1 MQPEK
6 SSLNALALAALG
18 IVYGDIGTSPLYAV
32 KEVFG
37 GPHPVSL
44 NPDHILATLSLVFW
58 SLIVVVSLKYV
69 GFVMRADNRGQG
81 GIMALMALALR
92 GTNEPRGHRAKL
104 IVLGLIG
111 TSLFCGEGIITPA
124 ISVLSAVEGL
134 EVATPAFK
142 PYILPITIIVIIGL
156 FVFQRRGTATVG
168 ALFGPVMLLW
178 FASLALLGIG
188 GIVQEPRILMALNP
202 FHALGFLARE
212 PLLAFLALGGVVL
225 ALTGVEALYA
235 DMGHFGRRPIT
246 LAWFGLVLPSL
257 VLNYFGQGALL
268 MRNPEAV
275 QSPFYMLAPEWAL
288 YPLVALSTVATV
300 IASQAVISGA
310 FSIAQ
315 QAIQLGYL
323 PRMEVQHTSAREFGQ
338 IYVPS
343 INWTLLVAVI
353 ALVLSFGSSMSL
365 AAAYGIAV
373 TGTMVVTTFLAY
385 VVARQIWGWG
395 AVPARLLFLAFL
407 VVDITFFSAN
417 IIKIPYGG
425 WFPLLF
431 GAGIYLLLITWKQG
445 RILMHARLKENAL
458 SLATFLEH
466 LPTSGEAPRVPG
478 TAVFLT
484 SNPDGVP
491 QAMLHNLKHNKVLHQ
506 RVVIVT
512 VEVLDVPRVAAA
524 QRVMLDKLPHDF
536 WRVRVY
542 YGFMDDPNLPEAL
555 EWCAEQGLQLD
566 MMDTSFFLG
575 RETLIPKLGGRI
587 PLWREKL
594 FITMFRNSS
603 SATSYFRLPPNRV
616 VELGTQLE
624 L

>member
-1 MQPEK
+1 MQPDR
-6 SSLNALALAALG
+6 SRLSVLALAALG
-18 IVYGDIGTSPLYAV
+18 IVFGDIGTSPLYAV

-37 GPHPVSL
+37 GPYPLPL
-44 NPDHILATLSLVFW
+44 NTDYILGTLSLVFW
-58 SLIVVVSLKYV
+58 ALIVVVSLKYV

-92 GTNEPRGHRAKL
+92 GTTESRGQRARL
-104 IVLGLIG
+104 VVLGLIG
-111 TSLFCGEGIITPA
+111 TSLLCGEGIITPA

-142 PYILPITIIVIIGL
+142 PYILPITIVVLLGL
-156 FVFQRRGTATVG
+156 FVMQRRGTASVG
-168 ALFGPVMLLW
+168 ALFGPVMCLW
-178 FASLALLGIG
+178 FASLAALGTA
-188 GIVQEPRILMALNP
+188 GIVQEPRVLRALNP
-202 FHALGFLARE
+202 MHALGFVGNDPR
-212 PLLAFLALGGVVL
+212 LAFLALGGVVL
-225 ALTGVEALYA
+225 VVTGTEALYA

-246 LAWFGLVLPSL
+246 LAWFGLVLPAL

-268 MRNPEAV
+268 LRSPEAV
-275 QSPFYMLAPEWAL
+275 QNPFYLRAPEWPL

-310 FSIAQ
+310 FSIAH

-323 PRMEVQHTSAREFGQ
+323 PRMDVQHTSAREIGQ

-353 ALVLSFGSSMSL
+353 ALVLGFGSSMSL

-385 VVARQIWGWG
+385 VVARQVWGWS
-395 AVPARLLFLAFL
+395 AAPARALFLGFL
-407 VVDITFFSAN
+407 VVDIAFFSAN
-417 IIKIPYGG
+417 IVKIPHGG

-431 GAGIYLLLITWKQG
+431 GLGVYLLLITWKQG
-445 RILMHARLKENAL
+445 RILMHARQKEDAI
-458 SLATFLEH
+458 SLAMFMEH
-466 LPTSGEAPRVPG
+466 LPSASEAPRVPG
-478 TAVFLT
+478 TAMFLT
-484 SNPDGVP
+484 SNPEGVP
-491 QAMLHNLKHNKVLHQ
+491 HALLHNLKHNKVLHQ
-506 RVVIVT
+506 RVVLVT
-512 VEVLDVPRVAAA
+512 VEVLDIPRVATA
-524 QRVMLDKLPHDF
+524 QRVVVEQLQHGF

-542 YGFMDDPNLPEAL
+542 YGFMDRPDLPEAL
-555 EWCAEQGLQLD
+555 EWCAEQGLQID

-575 RETLIPKLGGRI
+575 RETLIPKLDSRM

>member
-6 SSLNALALAALG
+6 SRLSALALAALG
-18 IVYGDIGTSPLYAV
+18 VVYGDIGTSPLYTV
-32 KEVFG
+32 KEIFA
-37 GPHPVSL
+37 GPYPIAL
-44 NPDHILATLSLVFW
+44 DTAHILGTLSLVFW
-58 SLIVVVSLKYV
+58 ALIVVVSVKYV

-92 GTNEPRGHRAKL
+92 GTTESRGRRARL

-142 PYILPITIIVIIGL
+142 PYILPLTIVVLVGL
-156 FVFQRRGTATVG
+156 FCMQRKGSASVG
-168 ALFGPVMLLW
+168 ALFGPVMCLW
-178 FASLALLGIG
+178 FATLAALGIG
-188 GIVQEPRILMALNP
+188 GIVQEPYVLHAVNP
-202 FHALGFLARE
+202 VHAIRFIGGNPLLGFLS
-212 PLLAFLALGGVVL
+212 LGGVVL

-246 LAWFGLVLPSL
+246 LAWFGFVLPAL

-268 MRNPEAV
+268 LRNPAAV
-275 QSPFYMLAPEWAL
+275 QSPFYLLAPEWAL
-288 YPLVALSTVATV
+288 YPLVALATVATV

-323 PRMEVQHTSAREFGQ
+323 PRMGVQHTSAREIGQ

-353 ALVLSFGSSMSL
+353 ALVLGFGSSMSL
-365 AAAYGIAV
+365 AAAYGVAV
-373 TGTMVVTTFLAY
+373 TGTMVVTTILAY
-385 VVARQIWGWG
+385 TVARQVWGWSVLRAG
-395 AVPARLLFLAFL
+395 TLFLAFL
-407 VVDITFFSAN
+407 IVDFAFFSAN
-417 IIKIPYGG
+417 IVKIPHGG

-431 GAGIYLLLITWKQG
+431 GLGIYLLLITWKQG
-445 RILMHARLKENAL
+445 RILMHARLKENAF

-466 LPTSGEAPRVPG
+466 MPPESEVPRVAG
-478 TAVFLT
+478 TAMFLT
-484 SNPDGVP
+484 SNPEGVP
-491 QAMLHNLKHNKVLHQ
+491 QALLHNLKHNKVLHQ
-506 RVVIVT
+506 RVVMVT
-512 VEVLDVPRVAAA
+512 VEVLDVPRVEPA
-524 QRVMLDKLPHDF
+524 QRIVSEQLSHGF
-536 WRVRVY
+536 WRVKVY
-542 YGFMDDPNLPEAL
+542 FGFMDKPDLPEAL
-555 EWCAEQGLQLD
+555 EWCAEHGLQID

-575 RETLIPKLGGRI
+575 RETLIPRFGAKM

-603 SATSYFRLPPNRV
+603 SATNYFGLPPNRV
-616 VELGTQLE
+616 VELGAQLE